1 MTLHRA
7 RPLSRPPGRRA
18 GFIRRTAAWS
28 ALTVVAT
35 GLLLA
40 LSVQPA
46 MAHATRLVTTP
57 TADETLDRA
66 PSDVELRFD
75 EPVEVV
81 DGAVEVF
88 GPDGERVDEGRVDVD
103 GATLVTP
110 IDGGARGTYT
120 VAWRVLS
127 GDSHNLSGSFVFHVG
142 EQTGAVAIDDSE
154 DQLVQVIAWVGRFLA
169 LAGALLLLG
178 ATFLRL
184 LHGPEEAVSA
194 RLRTLAVAASVAG
207 VLGMAI
213 VLVTRVAESSGR
225 SLLDALSLVP
235 DFALDTRSGRLA
247 STGLA
252 ALALALAVTWR
263 RRLWERAAWLP
274 GVAAAVAMVAIS
286 ASGHAWTADRRWVAI
301 LSDVGHQIAAGVWVG
316 GAAGLAVALR
326 ASADRGR
333 LAGRFSVAALFGAVL
348 VATTGT
354 VSALIQIGSWEALT
368 STGFG
373 QLVMVKAG
381 AFVILVTLG
390 YLNRRYLLPIVE
402 RTVTPLVRSVRW
414 EVLVAAGVL
423 MVTAVLVD
431 QPPGRTSLAQP
442 FDATEVVG
450 DATVQLT
457 VSPARVGTN
466 DLHLYFYATGTG
478 EVLAVDA
485 VEIAAS
491 TADLPPRRLDV
502 TPITA
507 SHVSALGASLTAPGS
522 WTIDVTLVRAGT
534 PAAVTFEVPVR

>member
-7 RPLSRPPGRRA
+7 RELSPSGRRA
-18 GFIRRTAAWS
+18 GRIRRAAAWS

-40 LSVQPA
+40 LTVQPA
-46 MAHATRLVTTP
+46 MAHATLMSTTP
-57 TADETLDRA
+57 ADDETLESA
-66 PSDVELRFD
+66 PSAVELRFD

-103 GATLVTP
+103 GAVLAAP
-110 IDGGARGTYT
+110 RDGAARGTYT

-142 EQTGAVAIDDSE
+142 EQTGAVAIDDSD
-154 DQLVQVIAWVGRFLA
+154 DQLVQVVAWLGRFLA
-169 LAGALLLLG
+169 LAGVLVLLG
-178 ATFLRL
+178 AAFLRL
-184 LHGPEEAVSA
+184 LHGPEGLVSA
-194 RLRTLAVAASVAG
+194 RLRALAIGASGVG

-213 VLVTRVAESSGR
+213 VLITRVAESSGR
-225 SLLDALSLVP
+225 SILDALSLVP

-247 STGLA
+247 LTGLA
-252 ALALALAVTWR
+252 AVAVGLAATWR
-263 RRLWERAAWLP
+263 RRLWERVTWLP
-274 GVAAAVAMVAIS
+274 CVAAVVAMMAIS
-286 ASGHAWTADRRWVAI
+286 ASGHPWTAEARWVAI
-301 LSDVGHQIAAGVWVG
+301 ATDVGHQIAAGVWVG

-326 ASADRGR
+326 ASGDRRR
-333 LAGRFSVAALFGAVL
+333 LARRFSTAALFAAVL

-354 VSALIQIGSWEALT
+354 ISALIQIGSWEALT

-373 QLVMVKAG
+373 QLVLVKVG
-381 AFVILVTLG
+381 AFVVLVTFG
-390 YLNRRYLLPIVE
+390 YLNRRHLVPIVE
-402 RTVTPLVRSVRW
+402 RTVSPLVRSVRW

-442 FDATEVVG
+442 YDATEVVG
-450 DATVQLT
+450 EATVQLT
-457 VSPARVGTN
+457 VTPARAGTN
-466 DLHLYFYATGTG
+466 DLHLYFYVTGSG

-485 VEIAAS
+485 VEVTAS
-491 TADLPPRRLDV
+491 TSELPPRRLEV
-502 TPITA
+502 TPVTA
-507 SHVSALGASLTAPGS
+507 SHVSVFGASLTAPGS
-522 WTIDVTLVRAGT
+522 WTIDVTLVSAGSPST
-534 PAAVTFEVPVR
+534 VSFEVPIR